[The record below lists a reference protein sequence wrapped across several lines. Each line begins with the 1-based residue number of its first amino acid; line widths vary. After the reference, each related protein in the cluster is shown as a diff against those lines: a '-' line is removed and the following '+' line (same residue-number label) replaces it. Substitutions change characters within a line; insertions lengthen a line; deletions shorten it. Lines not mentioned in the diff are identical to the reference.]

1 MPVPDIRVTLS
12 IQWALTG
19 VFWLNLMSNIIR
31 IHYFRMIL
39 GSFPAMAT
47 PKLYYSCFVINSS
60 IGIGIV
66 KSPGDIPIL
75 FTIFARPPLVGFHSV
90 GLIYPTV

>member
-31 IHYFRMIL
+31 IYYFRKL
-39 GSFPAMAT
+39 FKSFPAMAT

-60 IGIGIV
+60 IELVIFKAPVDALIIYL
-66 KSPGDIPIL
+66 KS
-75 FTIFARPPLVGFHSV
+75 FARPWRVFTP
-90 GLIYPTV
+90 